1 MKNQLIENLDI
12 DSYHAHKSISRS
24 GLMKFLQSPQHYW
37 WHYLSGQ
44 AEKEDT
50 TPLRIGGAFHALVL
64 EPDTFKDRAII
75 LPEDAPKKPSITQLN
90 AAKPSE
96 KTVSDIAWWDAFES
110 KRNGRALL
118 KSDEMQDLK
127 DMAAA
132 LLAQPA
138 SSKIIAKNGKIEAS
152 FFWTDEDY
160 KVDVKCRPDYYRDD
174 GIVLDLKTVED
185 AGRDAFERSI
195 VNYGYDIQ
203 AWMCMEG
210 IERVTGKRPE
220 SFIFCCVE
228 KKKPHA
234 VAFYMADGELLECG
248 SHRYA
253 KIMSRYAECKQR
265 NLWPGYGHLIQ
276 PIGVPSWFAKRI
288 EKGEE
293 K

>member
-1 MKNQLIENLDI
+1 MKNQLITDMNIED
-12 DSYHAHKSISRS
+12 YHAQQAISRS

-44 AEKEDT
+44 AEKEDS

-64 EPDTFKDRAII
+64 EPHTFNDRALVWSGKPRNTKEGKDEYAAAQEAANGRAII
-75 LPEDAPKKPSITQLN
+75 KQ
-90 AAKPSE
+90 SE
-96 KTVSDIAWWDAFES
+96 MDD
-110 KRNGRALL
+110 
-118 KSDEMQDLK
+118 MK

-132 LLAQPA
+132 LIAQPA
-138 SSKIIAKNGKIEAS
+138 SAKIISKNGKIEAS
-152 FFWTDEDY
+152 FFWHDEDY

-220 SFIFCCVE
+220 SFVFCCVE

-248 SHRYA
+248 ASRYA